1 MLASPCLS
9 LLEPRSGRL
18 FAVLAFVGVVAV
30 AALVNHQALLQPT
43 PQQDEPDFVEAAE
56 LAAAGQSP
64 YLQKKYNYPP
74 PLAELGAVALE
85 RGGTGL
91 LLALM
96 RGTNLLA
103 VAALAIYAAGFS
115 GLPPRA
121 RFLLAAAIVALLPI
135 VHYTFW
141 IGNTTP
147 IAGALAIAGWNLGSR
162 RPWGGAALVGVSLAY
177 KPIALAG
184 ALYLSARWLGEALR
198 SPRRLVEALAW
209 LPVTALCVAPWAG
222 ELAAM
227 TRRMTEPPVF
237 SSRNLS
243 FRRIFDGFGVEVP
256 AAAITLAVLAVAL
269 SMARLRSRRPVDEV
283 DRQHTAP
290 VVALLALPVAW
301 AHGFLFVLPLQVAAA
316 RRYWDRRS
324 LRRQRS
330 WQALAERWGVP
341 LGLALIQGSANA
353 GVEFAAPEW
362 MRATLILLP
371 MLAPAALLLY
381 LRMSSSPESP
391 AGGPERTPS

>member
-1 MLASPCLS
+1 MLASRCLS
-9 LLEPRSGRL
+9 LLEPRSGRF
-18 FAVLAFVGVVAV
+18 FAALGFVGVVAV
-30 AALVNHQALLQPT
+30 AALVNREALLQPM
-43 PQQDEPDFVEAAE
+43 PQQDEPSFVEAAE
-56 LAAAGQSP
+56 LMAAGISP
-64 YLQKKYNYPP
+64 YSQAKYNYPP
-74 PLAELGAVALE
+74 PLAALGALAID

-103 VAALAIYAAGFS
+103 VAALAIYAAGFA
-115 GLPPRA
+115 GLPPR
-121 RFLLAAAIVALLPI
+121 RRLLLAAAIVALLPI

-184 ALYLSARWLGEALR
+184 ALYLSARWLGDALR

-209 LPVTALCVAPWAG
+209 LPVAALCVAPWAG

-227 TRRMTEPPVF
+227 ARRMTEPPVF

-256 AAAITLAVLAVAL
+256 AAAITLTVLAVAL
-269 SMARLRSRRPVDEV
+269 LAARLRPRRPVDEI

-316 RRYWDRRS
+316 RRYWERRA

-330 WQALAERWGVP
+330 WQALAERWGGP
-341 LGLALIQGSANA
+341 LGLALIQGSASA
-353 GVEFAAPEW
+353 GVEFEAPEW
-362 MRATLILLP
+362 VRAALILLP
-371 MLAPAALLLY
+371 MLAPAALLVY
-381 LRMSSSPESP
+381 LRRAGSPESL
-391 AGGPERTPS
+391 AGGLEGRAP